1 MALCFST
8 HLSHRGEVRGPDR
21 RKITKEQTSLNLRG
35 AMEGGRRGL
44 KKKKRCRKVEGG
56 MEGERGMG
64 GDRGAKYR
72 EERGTEESGLNE
84 N

>member
-1 MALCFST
+1 
-8 HLSHRGEVRGPDR
+8 
-21 RKITKEQTSLNLRG
+21 
-35 AMEGGRRGL
+35 
-44 KKKKRCRKVEGG
+44 

-72 EERGTEESGLNE
+72 EEQGTEESGLNE